1 MNKNIFNTSYA
12 IELDKN
18 SSMYNHSKLFHY
30 PVKKNKKILYFNGN
44 SLGLQPKAVEQ
55 SVFKELDD
63 WKNLGSI
70 GYFKNWVTYHETL
83 NKLSSLI
90 VGAKP
95 SEIMIMNALTVNI
108 HLLLISFYKHTKTRY
123 KILIEK
129 DIFPSDRYAIA
140 SHLRMK
146 KLNPSEVI
154 EEINANNH
162 YIETDAILKKIEENK
177 ESLSL
182 IWLGGVNYYTGQKF
196 DMKEITKF
204 AKRYNIMVGYDLA
217 HAVGNVELKL
227 HDWNVDMASWCNY
240 KYLNSGPGSPSGV
253 YIHEKYHNW
262 ESDRL
267 EGWWGNKYS
276 SRFEMKKNFDAS
288 KNASGWSISN
298 MPILSSA
305 PLRISLG
312 LYNSIGMDRFRNA
325 SVSLTNYLESLI
337 KKELDRYIKIITP
350 SNSSERGC
358 QLSLKI
364 KGGKNVYD
372 YLKKNN
378 IICDWRNPDVI
389 RVAPTP
395 MYNTH
400 EEIFEFVKILK
411 DYDFK

>member
-44 SLGLQPKAVEQ
+44 SLGLQPKGVQQ

-140 SHLRMK
+140 SHLKMK
-146 KLNPSEVI
+146 KLNPSKVI

-162 YIETDAILKKIEENK
+162 YIETDAILKKIEGPIADDSKVSQFLITSLDYDSYVGQVAIGRLNNGTLEMNESYALCSENNI
-177 ESLSL
+177 LH
-182 IWLGGVNYYTGQKF
+182 NQKF
-196 DMKEITKF
+196 STLYTFDGLDKVK
-204 AKRYNIMVGYDLA
+204 
-217 HAVGNVELKL
+217 VEKL
-227 HDWNVDMASWCNY
+227 EAGDIIA
-240 KYLNSGPGSPSGV
+240 NSISHGCLLYTSPSPRD
-253 YIHEKYHNW
+253 K
-262 ESDRL
+262 RQ
-267 EGWWGNKYS
+267 
-276 SRFEMKKNFDAS
+276 SRMPAS
-288 KNASGWSISN
+288 A
-298 MPILSSA
+298 
-305 PLRISLG
+305 
-312 LYNSIGMDRFRNA
+312 
-325 SVSLTNYLESLI
+325 
-337 KKELDRYIKIITP
+337 
-350 SNSSERGC
+350 
-358 QLSLKI
+358 
-364 KGGKNVYD
+364 
-372 YLKKNN
+372 
-378 IICDWRNPDVI
+378 
-389 RVAPTP
+389 
-395 MYNTH
+395 
-400 EEIFEFVKILK
+400 
-411 DYDFK
+411 

>member
-1 MNKNIFNTSYA
+1 
-12 IELDKN
+12 
-18 SSMYNHSKLFHY
+18 
-30 PVKKNKKILYFNGN
+30 
-44 SLGLQPKAVEQ
+44 
-55 SVFKELDD
+55 
-63 WKNLGSI
+63 
-70 GYFKNWVTYHETL
+70 
-83 NKLSSLI
+83 
-90 VGAKP
+90 
-95 SEIMIMNALTVNI
+95 
-108 HLLLISFYKHTKTRY
+108 
-123 KILIEK
+123 
-129 DIFPSDRYAIA
+129 
-140 SHLRMK
+140 
-146 KLNPSEVI
+146 
-154 EEINANNH
+154 
-162 YIETDAILKKIEENK
+162 
-177 ESLSL
+177 
-182 IWLGGVNYYTGQKF
+182 
-196 DMKEITKF
+196 
-204 AKRYNIMVGYDLA
+204 MVGYDLA

-262 ESDRL
+262 EGDRL

-276 SRFEMKKNFDAS
+276 TRFEMKKNFDAS

-305 PLRISLG
+305 PLRISLD
-312 LYNSIGMDRFRNA
+312 LYNNIGMDRFRNA
-325 SVSLTNYLESLI
+325 SVSLTSYLESLI

-350 SNSSERGC
+350 SNSGERGC

-378 IICDWRNPDVI
+378 IICDWRNPNVI

-400 EEIFEFVKILK
+400 EEILEFVKILK